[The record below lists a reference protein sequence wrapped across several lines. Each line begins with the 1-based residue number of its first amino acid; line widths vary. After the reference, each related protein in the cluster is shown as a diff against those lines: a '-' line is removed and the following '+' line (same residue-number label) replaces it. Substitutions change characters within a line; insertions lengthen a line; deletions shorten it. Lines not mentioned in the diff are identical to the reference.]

1 MLTIIPSRIQAEWR
15 VSSIWT
21 SPSDGPSVFLYRKLR
36 TIYIFIDCRRGGLVK
51 WEKTF
56 ESILHQRVRRSWRL
70 IKPQLCTLLYQSGSQ
85 KHDGDNALEYVLHS
99 WSIEIGTKTKK
110 NSSALFLALLIFIF
124 PVSIIHVLVWRGTPL
139 DDARLVKPEI
149 LAHSHHSSNFN

>member
-110 NSSALFLALLIFIF
+110 KLVRLIPRAAYIYFSGF
-124 PVSIIHVLVWRGTPL
+124 DYTCTRLTGDSIRRCSTSQTWDLG
-139 DDARLVKPEI
+139 A
-149 LAHSHHSSNFN
+149 